1 MPSAPALASLRRKAA
16 ARLRAQS
23 IPPAV
28 LRDAAPPLA
37 GGSAPFSPPF
47 GPHADSGAAQ
57 TSQDDDPDWPAPHT
71 AGTSPSDLRPAGLRS
86 GPAPAP
92 VPAAPAAAPTNER
105 AGKAAPAKASAA
117 PSSAPRLNF
126 FGLTLRPN
134 TGPAAV
140 LSAGEIGKL
149 RAALSNLLRKAAEL
163 TDDAMTHTN
172 RRHATAEIWS
182 TLDDQE
188 IAILVDFILE
198 RGETSIAAAQV
209 ARGLADL
216 WDRAAVAAVLG
227 PKLIMSVIFYR
238 LNGGIGW

>member
-1 MPSAPALASLRRKAA
+1 M
-16 ARLRAQS
+16 
-23 IPPAV
+23 
-28 LRDAAPPLA
+28 
-37 GGSAPFSPPF
+37 
-47 GPHADSGAAQ
+47 
-57 TSQDDDPDWPAPHT
+57 
-71 AGTSPSDLRPAGLRS
+71 
-86 GPAPAP
+86 
-92 VPAAPAAAPTNER
+92 
-105 AGKAAPAKASAA
+105 
-117 PSSAPRLNF
+117 
-126 FGLTLRPN
+126 
-134 TGPAAV
+134 